1 VRFPARLFC
10 QGSSLRFD
18 KRKTR
23 GLDSACGKAP
33 GTATKGVCFFFSSG
47 NHARKKEERRNQM
60 QERQQATWGELL
72 REAVEKPGRM
82 LEAYTAFHN
91 YSFGNALLTLGQCIR
106 RNLQPG
112 PLNTYQGWLERK
124 RQVRKG
130 ERNHPL
136 HAHAVQEN
144 RRDRWCPGGNSQTAN
159 LLRLPV
165 SGYWFVLAQTE
176 GEDTSIPPT
185 PGFDIDTALCALNI
199 TRAPF
204 DELNGNIQGFAHGR
218 EIAVNPVAGLPH
230 KTTFHEIAHIVLGHT
245 ASERFVDSEQ
255 TARHI
260 REVEAESVALICCET
275 LGLDGADFCRGYI
288 QHWLKTEK
296 EIPNQSAARIF
307 AATTSIL
314 KAGTPPA
321 GSHYAARFLFFA
333 GTIVR
338 MRNEKSSKK
347 AQ

>member
-1 VRFPARLFC
+1 VRFPARFCC
-10 QGSSLRFD
+10 QGSSLRSD
-18 KRKTR
+18 ERKTR
-23 GLDSACGKAP
+23 GLDSASGKAP
-33 GTATKGVCFFFSSG
+33 ETATKGICFFFQ
-47 NHARKKEERRNQM
+47 AEITLEKRKKEGNNM
-60 QERQQATWGELL
+60 PERQHATWGELL
-72 REAVEKPGRM
+72 QEAVEKPGRV

-91 YSFGNALLTLGQCIR
+91 FSFGNALLALEQCIR

-112 PLNTYQGWLERK
+112 PLNTYHGWLERK

-130 ERNHPL
+130 EKGITLCMPMPFKR
-136 HAHAVQEN
+136 ATRTDGVQDE
-144 RRDRWCPGGNSQTAN
+144 TAESKTCYAF
-159 LLRLPV
+159 RFRP
-165 SGYWFVLAQTE
+165 YWFVLAQTE

-185 PGFDIDTALCALNI
+185 PGFDRDTALCALNI

-218 EIAVNPVAGLPH
+218 EISVNPLAALPH

-245 ASERFVDSEQ
+245 TSEKLVDSEQ

-275 LGLDGADFCRGYI
+275 LGLEGTDFCRGYI

-307 AATTSIL
+307 AAATSIL
-314 KAGTPPA
+314 KAGAPET
-321 GSHYAARFLFFA
+321 G
-333 GTIVR
+333 G
-338 MRNEKSSKK
+338 
-347 AQ
+347 Q